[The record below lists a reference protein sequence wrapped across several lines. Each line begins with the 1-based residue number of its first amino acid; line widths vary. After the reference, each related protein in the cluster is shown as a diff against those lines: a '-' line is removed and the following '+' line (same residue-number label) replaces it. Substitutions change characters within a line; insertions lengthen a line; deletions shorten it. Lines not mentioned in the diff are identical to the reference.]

1 MECAEPPKPKLLRVC
16 EFEEIM
22 DDFLGQVPTPTPSY
36 SPMSSVSSEGNRAI
50 EVFVDALGDNIVEPL
65 KRFTLDDVLHRDATA
80 QLRAAL
86 FKIYGR
92 SCAYPTP
99 LDVAVRPSLAVV
111 RGSIRPSIK
120 K

>member
-1 MECAEPPKPKLLRVC
+1 MECAEPQKPKLLSVC

-22 DDFLGQVPTPTPSY
+22 EDFLGQVPSPTPSY
-36 SPMSSVSSEGNRAI
+36 TPLSGVSSDGNRAI
-50 EVFVDALGDNIVEPL
+50 EVFVGALGDQIVEPL
-65 KRFTLDDVLHRDATA
+65 KRFTLDDVMHRDATA
-80 QLRAAL
+80 KLRAAL

-99 LDVAVRPSLAVV
+99 LDVAVRPSLVKA
-111 RGSIRPSIK
+111 SIK

>member
-1 MECAEPPKPKLLRVC
+1 MECAEPQKPKLLSVC

-22 DDFLGQVPTPTPSY
+22 EEFLGQVPSPSPSY
-36 SPMSSVSSEGNRAI
+36 TPLSGVSSAGNRAI
-50 EVFVDALGDNIVEPL
+50 EVFVGALGDEATDSP
-65 KRFTLDDVLHRDATA
+65 KRFTLDDVLNRNATA
-80 QLRAAL
+80 KLRAAL

-99 LDVAVRPSLAVV
+99 LDVAVKREPSLVKAKT
-111 RGSIRPSIK
+111 SSK